1 MKPKSA
7 LLTIL
12 IIAIAG
18 MLFSGYLSYG
28 ELFKGGCSTE
38 SFIKCGTW
46 SFADLPA
53 CVYGLVMY
61 MAVFIISLLGFVR
74 AKKSDSQPIVGQQQ

>member
-1 MKPKSA
+1 MKAKHA
-7 LLTIL
+7 LLTIM
-12 IIAIAG
+12 IISIVG

-28 ELFKGGCSTE
+28 ELFKDTCNAT
-38 SFIKCGTW
+38 SFAHCGTW

-61 MAVFIISLLGFVR
+61 TVVFIVSLLGFCQAR
-74 AKKSDSQPIVGQQQ
+74 KSGVQEINTTK

>member
-12 IIAIAG
+12 IIAIVG
-18 MLFSGYLSYG
+18 MLFSGYLAYG
-28 ELFKGGCSTE
+28 ELFKGECTTN
-38 SFIKCGTW
+38 SFIRCGSW
-46 SFADLPA
+46 SFANLPA

-61 MAVFIISLLGFVR
+61 AAVFIISLVGYLH
-74 AKKSDSQPIVGQQQ
+74 AKKNDIQKPLV